1 MTTSRLA
8 PAAGSAKLWLMR
20 LSLYKDH
27 GVWMFD
33 DADKGIERE
42 PFVDGSTELIDFILE
57 EFGFPTTGQPPVEVE
72 FGLER
77 THPEMVEIRKVED
90 TGDDWALYEY
100 KENRGALCPVT
111 LVYLG
116 SHPDRFFARPV
127 APGAA

>member
-1 MTTSRLA
+1 
-8 PAAGSAKLWLMR
+8 MR

-57 EFGFPTTGQPPVEVE
+57 EFGFPTTGQPPVAVE

-77 THPEMVEIRKVED
+77 THPDMVEIRKVKD
-90 TGDDWALYEY
+90 TGDDWALYRY
-100 KENRGALCPVT
+100 KDREGALCPVT
-111 LVYLG
+111 LAYLG
-116 SHPDRFFARPV
+116 SHPERFYARPV
-127 APGAA
+127 GQGAA